1 MDIVERLIAYRNYT
15 GYTNSQFADLAN
27 IPRPTLS
34 QFLNGRNKRLS
45 DDMTSKLHQAFPDLN
60 ILWLLFGEGDMLT
73 DQNIK
78 ISEANIDE
86 NSDFFITDIP
96 DYKESNVSKSVSENL
111 TDSQA
116 NRKNQANSFK
126 KNGEDPFETLKHED
140 FNENE
145 GANFFAGQSCQKMS
159 EAPVVP
165 TDPSKRIKSIMV
177 FYSDNSYEIFTPNSN
192 K

>member
-15 GYTNSQFADLAN
+15 GYSNSQFADLAN

-73 DQNIK
+73 DKNIE
-78 ISEANIDE
+78 ISEANINENPTILDSNKIDYQNINIPGGSDE
-86 NSDFFITDIP
+86 NAT
-96 DYKESNVSKSVSENL
+96 N
-111 TDSQA
+111 SQA
-116 NRKNQANSFK
+116 NRNNQPNSFK
-126 KNGEDPFETLKHED
+126 KNGEDPFEALKQED
-140 FNENE
+140 SNGNS
-145 GANFFAGQSCQKMS
+145 NFLTGQPCQKIS
-159 EAPVVP
+159 DAPVVP
-165 TDPSKRIKSIMV
+165 IDPSKKIKSIMV
-177 FYSDNSYEIFTPNSN
+177 FYSDNSYEMFTPNSE